1 MAYFKVVSL
10 FLLMAVFIA
19 CSKIRLPS
27 NEKPVSIDF
36 SNTVQETVSPAD
48 SVKPVNLEIAAM
60 VSPRETLR
68 YYEDLVHYISRK
80 IGRPIKINQKKT
92 YKEVNDQL
100 EQRQIDAA
108 FICSGAFVEAKSRFP
123 IEIIAVP
130 VVNGKKTYNAQVI
143 VRKDSPIH
151 HFEDLRGKTFAFTD
165 PLSNTGRLYA
175 VERVRELH
183 STPGR
188 FFSKVIYTHGHDY
201 SIQAVARGMVDGA
214 TVDGLVLNYIKAYY
228 PEKVKNIRIIETS
241 KPFGMPPVVVHK
253 SLNYRLK
260 KKLRQALLN
269 MDKDPQGKKILERLM
284 IDKFVPGNENDYLTI
299 GKNLKFSD

>member
-1 MAYFKVVSL
+1 
-10 FLLMAVFIA
+10 
-19 CSKIRLPS
+19 
-27 NEKPVSIDF
+27 
-36 SNTVQETVSPAD
+36 
-48 SVKPVNLEIAAM
+48 M

-100 EQRQIDAA
+100 KQRQIDAA

-130 VVNGKKTYNAQVI
+130 VVNGKNTYNADVI
-143 VRKDSPIH
+143 VRKNSPIRR
-151 HFEDLRGKTFAFTD
+151 FEDLRGKTFAFTD

-183 STPGR
+183 STPGK

-214 TVDGLVLNYIKAYY
+214 TVDGLVLNYTKAYY
-228 PEKVKNIRIIETS
+228 PEKVKNIRIIEIS

-253 SLNYRLK
+253 NLDYQLK
-260 KKLRQALLN
+260 NKLRQVLLK
-269 MDKDPQGKKILERLM
+269 MDKDPEGKKILERLM
-284 IDKFVPGNENDYLTI
+284 IDKFVPGNEKDYLSI
-299 GKNLKFSD
+299 SKSLKYTE